1 MLQMSAPWSVRYCA
15 SRHPGEHILAKE
27 QCADGCLGSRNC
39 TQCRCRACPACMCY
53 DPLGRLLQ
61 RELGHPIGLLQVS
74 LGASALGVW
83 EEGAALS
90 TMMVECTA
98 AAGCGGLRGVLW
110 YQGEAVP
117 PQSTALSAISMSNIE

>member
-1 MLQMSAPWSVRYCA
+1 MHLFNNANTWELATHPMNDSTDTAHPQNREGGNPGHSPYLQF
-15 SRHPGEHILAKE
+15 
-27 QCADGCLGSRNC
+27 
-39 TQCRCRACPACMCY
+39 
-53 DPLGRLLQ
+53 GRLLQ